1 MCRRGNACVCAKV
14 ARAPGSHGDAG
25 FTTAVGD
32 GFHAPV
38 VQESP
43 TIEHGTSDT
52 LLDTHSTEKLTHFLS
67 AFDRLA
73 LPLLL
78 ADDILNLWAHRA
90 ERGDGFLVFIVNDL
104 HVHVLVRAVDRNT
117 RSFGGTRNLIARSKN
132 TWNIVSHACFTTTI
146 SFASRVTRAR
156 RARARVDAHLGTN
169 LTVTLLALAL
179 LGRQFRRR
187 HHRCCHTRTSNHHRQ
202 YSIVVNQP
210 RARD

>member
-1 MCRRGNACVCAKV
+1 MCAKV

-179 LGRQFRRR
+179 LGRQFRRS

-202 YSIVVNQP
+202 YSIVSSNN
-210 RARD
+210 RARATIH